1 MENSAVHADSWQAL
15 RRFTDARIALGRA
28 GHALP
33 TAAVMAFQLSHA
45 QARDAVNQTVDFS
58 GVATGLSAL
67 GFGVHHLHSQAADR
81 PEFLKRPDLG
91 RLLAE
96 DAQRQLQAAS
106 STLSGCEVVFVIGD
120 GLSAWA
126 VQRHAV
132 PLLAETVA
140 RLAGIRLCPTVFL
153 AQQARVAL
161 GDEVGAALQSRLVVI
176 LIGERPG
183 LSSPDSLGVYLTYAP
198 QRGRQNAERN
208 CISNVRPE
216 GLGYAAAASALAGLI
231 REALRLQLS
240 GVGLKLEEKL
250 LVAGAGNDL
259 LPAGSIAEGV

>member
-1 MENSAVHADSWQAL
+1 MTDATVQTDSWQAL

-33 TAAVMAFQLSHA
+33 TQAVMAFQLCHA
-45 QARDAVNQTVDFS
+45 QARDAVNQAVDFS
-58 GVATGLSAL
+58 GVAAGIDAL
-67 GFGVHHLHSQAADR
+67 GFDVQHLHSQATDR
-81 PEFLKRPDLG
+81 AVYLQRPDLG
-91 RLLAE
+91 RLLAA
-96 DAQRQLQAAS
+96 DAQRQLQATAP
-106 STLSGCEVVFVIGD
+106 TLAGYEVVFVIGD

-126 VQRHAV
+126 VERHALA
-132 PLLAETVA
+132 LLAETLA

-161 GDEVGAALQSRLVVI
+161 GDEVGAALQARLVVV

-183 LSSPDSLGVYLTYAP
+183 LSSPDSLGIYLTYAP

-216 GLGYAAAASALAGLI
+216 GLGYGAAASALAGLI

-240 GVGLKLEEKL
+240 GVGLKLDVGSTA
-250 LVAGAGNDL
+250 VAGNECLDRL
-259 LPAGSIAEGV
+259 VR